1 MAESERKPEPI
12 QQSLRVDCPI
22 EDAFRLFTEELTEW
36 WPLASH
42 SVSGEE
48 AETCEIE
55 PWIGG
60 KVLER
65 TRSGDEWQ
73 WGTVTIWDP
82 PNRLAFTWRPISEH
96 DEGQT
101 VDIEFRVDADGT
113 KVTLTHHGWDISGVQ
128 DCAPHA
134 EAAANWHVIL
144 GVRFSRFVSEQMM
157 MV

>member
-1 MAESERKPEPI
+1 MTESERKPEPV
-12 QQSLRVDCPI
+12 QQSVRVDCPI

-36 WPLASH
+36 WPLALH
-42 SVSGEE
+42 SVSGED

-60 KVLER
+60 KVFER
-65 TRSGDEWQ
+65 TRSGDQRQ

-82 PNRLAFTWRPISEH
+82 PNRLAFTWR

-113 KVTLTHHGWDISGVQ
+113 KVTLTHHGWDVSGVQ
-128 DCAPHA
+128 ACALHP
-134 EAAANWHVIL
+134 IL
-144 GVRFSRFVSEQMM
+144 GVRFSCFVSEQMV